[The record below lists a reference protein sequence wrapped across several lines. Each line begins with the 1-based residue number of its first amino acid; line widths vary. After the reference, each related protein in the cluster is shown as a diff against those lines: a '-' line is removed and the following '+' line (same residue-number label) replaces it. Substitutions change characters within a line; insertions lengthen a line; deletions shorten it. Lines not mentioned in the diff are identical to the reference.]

1 MAISPSNPFDQYDN
15 SVPAGAANPFDQFD
29 AVKTTSRPDRSFL
42 ESKLHKLAGN
52 AETAAHLATGG
63 AASLGGG
70 LGYLGTLAATG
81 GDSPAAQAVQEAIQN
96 KFTYQPR
103 TKEGQDYSQGAGT
116 AMSYL
121 GQKEGEAAGPW
132 VAEKTGSPL
141 LGAAAN
147 TALNIPQFLI
157 GEGMG
162 RVGRAVD
169 AAKPPSVVGP
179 LTPREATTALAVDNG
194 LMVNPAAASK
204 GFVNEGLAKL
214 GDRKAINE
222 MASAR
227 NTPRIVDMVHQDL
240 GVEAG
245 KPATPAV
252 LSDVKAKAG
261 QAYDAVRGILG
272 TERPA
277 IATSSTDWNSVGI
290 EQPKARYFDTDKA
303 LQTDLRDIA
312 EKYGGSAI
320 DESVSPFAGAKTV
333 SGLVDAYKVHQLSSD
348 KILRDIQILRDQAS
362 ADFRRADG
370 PNSQAG
376 AKLSGQGQWE
386 LATALEDQV
395 VRRLADEG
403 HPEAAQAFQA
413 ARTTLAKA
421 HLADLALDE
430 AHGGYKAGAFTKEWS
445 AGKPMNGNMATIGRV
460 ASEFPE
466 AMKLVKDAKTS
477 SPMDY
482 IHSISPVLGAG
493 GLGYYLGGQAGAGA
507 GLAALTLGVPA
518 LRSAARRIALSE
530 AVQRGMVR
538 NPNRGAPIA
547 ASAKQKALANALL
560 RVGAANQGQE

>member
-1 MAISPSNPFDQYDN
+1 MALMGFVADSPVKSGF
-15 SVPAGAANPFDQFD
+15 VPDKAGAPE
-29 AVKTTSRPDRSFL
+29 PSFL
-42 ESKLHKLAGN
+42 ESTLRKLAGN
-52 AETAAHLATGG
+52 YEAAAHLATGG

-81 GDSPAAQAVQEAIQN
+81 GDTGAAQAVQEAIQN
-96 KFTYQPR
+96 KLTYQPR
-103 TKEGQDYSQGAGT
+103 LQEGKDYAQGAGT
-116 AMSYL
+116 ALSYL

-132 VAEKTGSPL
+132 VAEKTGSPF

-147 TALNIPQFLI
+147 TLLNVPQFFI
-157 GEGMG
+157 GEGI
-162 RVGRAVD
+162 GRAGRAID
-169 AAKPPSVVGP
+169 AARPEPVSGP
-179 LTPREATTALAVDNG
+179 LTPRETTTALAVNNG
-194 LMVNPAAASK
+194 LVVNPAAASK
-204 GFVNEGLAKL
+204 GLVNEGLAKL

-240 GVEAG
+240 GIEPG

-252 LSDVKAKAG
+252 LNDVKAKAG
-261 QAYDAVRGILG
+261 QAYDAVRGVLG

-290 EQPKARYFDTDKA
+290 QQPKARYFDTDSQ
-303 LQTDLRDIA
+303 LTSDLKDIA

-333 SGLVDAYKVHQLSSD
+333 SGLVDAYKVKQLSSD

-395 VRRLADEG
+395 VRKLADEG

-445 AGKPMNGNMATIGRV
+445 AGKPMNGNMATIGRI
-460 ASEFPE
+460 ASEYPE
-466 AMKLVKDAKTS
+466 AMKLVKDAKTA

-482 IHSISPVLGAG
+482 IHSLSPVLGAG

-530 AVQRGMVR
+530 SIQKGLAR
-538 NPNRGAPIA
+538 NPNAPTTLPMG
-547 ASAKQKALANALL
+547 AKQRALAAALM